1 MSGDGDHNKRHEAHD
16 EHEGTHEVSDFHMR
30 LPSPLDEPTEV
41 MMRQIIGAAISVHR
55 ALGPGLLEA
64 IYVDA
69 LTIELTVAG
78 LACERERPVM
88 IEYRG
93 VPLRPYRIDLVVG
106 GRVIVEVKAVARFE
120 PVHAAQLASYLRA
133 TRLRAGLLLNFNVVR
148 LSQGLKRIVV

>member
-1 MSGDGDHNKRHEAHD
+1 
-16 EHEGTHEVSDFHMR
+16 
-30 LPSPLDEPTEV
+30 
-41 MMRQIIGAAISVHR
+41 
-55 ALGPGLLEA
+55 
-64 IYVDA
+64 
-69 LTIELTVAG
+69 
-78 LACERERPVM
+78 VM